1 MNYNKII
8 KPFPGYRWQ
17 WASNTP
23 SESLN
28 KPNVFFGCL
37 RVLYENQGKPTNA
50 DSVFDGLKQIDI
62 DLSEELKS
70 KGKSKPL
77 RLARTGKRNLFRNS
91 QQYWKNLGLLVSTSQ
106 GIEISNLAREYV
118 ERKLSRGEFATYIV
132 KTLELPNSHV
142 HSQAEIDDWKRHGI
156 SLKPLELIL
165 EITYKLYLRN
175 PDFGYLT
182 TEELYTV
189 VIPLVG
195 ALTPSEKIVDGVLIF
210 REQPEEFSTIWKAR
224 EKDNDH
230 RIIRE
235 YLLFLHYYGFLS
247 LRESTLS
254 GKKLSNENQ
263 QFFINSTDAAFIASL
278 LGNSVDFSLREPFEQ
293 AHDFEERVQISEQIR
308 NKVNVTVTARPSQAK
323 FRKAVLEAGNA
334 VCLLSR
340 TSVKDVLQACHIIQ
354 VKDNGS
360 DEVWNGIL
368 LRTDL
373 HTLYDKGHFVI
384 HPDGS
389 ITKSDTILA
398 DPTYK
403 ESIPDK
409 VDLPPYISTDAL
421 RIRINYGA

>member
-8 KPFPGYRWQ
+8 KPFSGYRWQ

-37 RVLYENQGKPTNA
+37 RVLYENQGKPANA
-50 DSVFDGLKQIDI
+50 DSVYDGLKEIEV
-62 DLSEELKS
+62 DLSKELES
-70 KGKSKPL
+70 RGKSL

-91 QQYWKNLGLLVSTSQ
+91 QQYWKNLGLLVSTSR

-118 ERKLSRGEFATYIV
+118 ERRLSRGEFATYIV

-142 HSQAEIDDWKRHGI
+142 HSQIEIDDWKRHGI

-165 EITYKLYLRN
+165 EVTYKLYLCN
-175 PDFGYLT
+175 SSLGYLT

-189 VIPLVG
+189 VIPLAG
-195 ALTPSEKIVDGVLIF
+195 ALTPSEGIVDGILTF
-210 REQPEEFSTIWKAR
+210 RERPEEFSTIWKAK

-254 GKKLSNENQ
+254 GKRLSNENQ
-263 QFFINSTDAAFIASL
+263 QFFISSTDATLIASL
-278 LGNSVDFSLREPFEQ
+278 LENSVDSSLREPSEQ

-308 NKVNVTVTARPSQAK
+308 NKVNVTITARPSQAK
-323 FRKAVLEAGNA
+323 FRKAVLEAGNS
-334 VCLLSR
+334 VCLLSG

-360 DEVWNGIL
+360 DDVWNGIL

-389 ITKSDTILA
+389 IAKSDIILA
-398 DPTYK
+398 DPIYRDT
-403 ESIPDK
+403 IPDK
-409 VDLPPYISTDAL
+409 VDLPSYVSTDAL

>member
-8 KPFPGYRWQ
+8 KPFSGYRWP

-37 RVLYENQGKPTNA
+37 RVLYENQGQPANA
-50 DSVFDGLKQIDI
+50 DSVFDGLKKIEV
-62 DLSEELKS
+62 DLSKELES
-70 KGKSKPL
+70 KGKSL

-91 QQYWKNLGLLVSTSQ
+91 QQYWKNLGLLISTSR
-106 GIEISNLAREYV
+106 GIEISNLARKYV

-142 HSQAEIDDWKRHGI
+142 HSQAEIDDWNRHGVC
-156 SLKPLELIL
+156 LKPLELIL
-165 EITYKLYLRN
+165 EVTYKLYLRN

-189 VIPLVG
+189 VIPLAGV
-195 ALTPSEKIVDGVLIF
+195 LTSTTNIVDGIQIF
-210 REQPEEFSTIWKAR
+210 RDRPEEFATTWKAK

-247 LRESTLS
+247 LRESTLL
-254 GKKLSNENQ
+254 GKRLSNEKQ
-263 QFFINSTDAAFIASL
+263 QFFINSTDIVLIASL
-278 LGNSVDFSLREPFEQ
+278 LGNSVDSSLSEPFAQ
-293 AHDFEERVQISEQIR
+293 ANDFEERVQISEQIR

-334 VCLLSR
+334 ICLLSG

-398 DPTYK
+398 DPIYR

-409 VDLPPYISTDAL
+409 IHLPSYISTEAL